1 MQNKQRIQEMTSPI
15 RATDGEFTVRCVM
28 VMNQCNELSL
38 CPFTRILGTSHYGMY
53 LPARSKQTLR
63 QVLR

>member
-1 MQNKQRIQEMTSPI
+1 
-15 RATDGEFTVRCVM
+15 M

-38 CPFTRILGTSHYGMY
+38 CPFTRILGTSHYGMH